1 MSHCCNGCSCKT
13 VLFYAC
19 SGGANVGEIADRAAR
34 QLMYDGVGPM
44 FCTAAVGAKVDDF
57 IQTAKDAD
65 MNVLIDGCGMD
76 CAKKC
81 FEDAGISNYVQIRV
95 TDLGIEKAK
104 PQAAT
109 DDEVAKVVAKVKEVA
124 ANA

>member
-1 MSHCCNGCSCKT
+1 MSQCCSGGSSQT

-19 SGGANVGEIADRAAR
+19 SGGANVGEVTDRAAR
-34 QLMYDGVGPM
+34 QLMSDGVGPM
-44 FCTAAVGAKVDDF
+44 FCTAAVGANIEDF

-65 MNVLIDGCGMD
+65 LNVLIDGCDMD

-81 FEDAGISNYVQIRV
+81 FDNAGVSNYVQIRV

-109 DDEVAKVVAKVKEVA
+109 DDEVAQVVAKAKEVIA
-124 ANA
+124 KA